1 MKTQISS
8 TLAFGLLCYWAV
20 PAGAEYT
27 LILKN
32 GRRISVQSYREEKGL
47 IKFNGMG
54 GEIGISKDQIQAVRR
69 GDAVAPGD
77 LDLTRPETTSQS
89 ATDSIAAQEGTGG
102 KTPTP
107 EEERARDEREY
118 QQKLIETTRRLKEV
132 QDRYSESIRGTASP
146 EPNLQSSEEQRAAS
160 REDTIAR
167 FRDAA
172 SNPSEPAP
180 VKLLTP
186 SPFSSLPPT
195 IVENQPV
202 ARPPTSPDLPVTET
216 QRELSDLRE
225 QMIQF
230 DKERARLIDEMR
242 QKNLNT
248 GSMFLE

>member
-1 MKTQISS
+1 MKTQISF
-8 TLAFGLLCYWAV
+8 TLAFALLSYWAV

-54 GEIGISKDQIQAVRR
+54 GEIGISKDQIQAIRR
-69 GDAVAPGD
+69 GDALTPGD
-77 LDLTRPETTSQS
+77 LDLTRPETPNQS
-89 ATDSIAAQEGTGG
+89 ASDAIAASEGTGA
-102 KTPTP
+102 KAPTA
-107 EEERARDEREY
+107 EEERAREEKEY

-132 QDRYSESIRGTASP
+132 QDRYSESIRGTTSP

-160 REDTIAR
+160 REDTISR

-202 ARPPTSPDLPVTET
+202 ARPPTSPQLPVTDT

-242 QKNLNT
+242 QKNLST
-248 GSMFLE
+248 GAMFLE